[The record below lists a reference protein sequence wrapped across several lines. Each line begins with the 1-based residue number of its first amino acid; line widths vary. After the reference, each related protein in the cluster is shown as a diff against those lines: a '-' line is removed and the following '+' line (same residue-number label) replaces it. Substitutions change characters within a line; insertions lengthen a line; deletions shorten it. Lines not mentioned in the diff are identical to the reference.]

1 MRTILLMQ
9 LLMFLRCDSFVF
21 PASRV
26 SSQSAFV
33 VAPSDEF
40 DDNPDLSGVY
50 VDGFPLPATPSH
62 PDDAQL
68 QSALRQVP
76 ITTPLD
82 KPLDSKRDLPTSSQ
96 HPHLF
101 IIMDTMFIS
110 MNKQRNTSH
119 SVDRYKFKVMHYGH

>member
-1 MRTILLMQ
+1 MYETRRDYIWSQTQDDENNISGATAGV
-9 LLMFLRCDSFVF
+9 LRCDSFVF

-26 SSQSAFV
+26 LSQPSFA

-50 VDGFPLPATPSH
+50 VDGFPLPATPIRT
-62 PDDAQL
+62 DDAQL

-82 KPLDSKRDLPTSSQ
+82 QPLDSKRDLTTSSQ
-96 HPHLF
+96 P
-101 IIMDTMFIS
+101 
-110 MNKQRNTSH
+110 TSDH
-119 SVDRYKFKVMHYGH
+119 SGRGVRWLSLGIHTYS